1 MYKRQ
6 CFSCF
11 SSGKHIGQK
20 HVDIFEDFERKEEVA
35 RRDLQELENI
45 IFPKYQE
52 SASIIKAQK
61 TDQRKHSQKLKSELN
76 KQGEALHKEINEI
89 IEKKQSE
96 IDNINTQHLVA
107 IEKQEEV
114 IYKALNDI
122 KKVIQDINS
131 MLYTSDVGLVSKY
144 QSRIHEFRKLP
155 TKLNISLPNL
165 MPQKINTKQLLK
177 QFGTLIP
184 LSIETEEH
192 GYIVPSAGSESSPP
206 SRPLLDVQPHH
217 RYTHWI

>member
-1 MYKRQ
+1 MEHFFDKSKVYNVIPLEQFQSTLSYPKCPTHPTKQ
-6 CFSCF
+6 WEFHCEQCNISICFSCI
-11 SSGKHIGQK
+11 SSGKHIGHK
-20 HVDIFEDFERKEEVA
+20 HVDIFEDFERKEEVV

-52 SASIIKAQK
+52 SASIIKAQI

-114 IYKALNDI
+114 IHKALNDI

-131 MLYTSDVGLVSKY
+131 MLYTSDVGLVSK
-144 QSRIHEFRKLP
+144 
-155 TKLNISLPNL
+155 
-165 MPQKINTKQLLK
+165 
-177 QFGTLIP
+177 
-184 LSIETEEH
+184 
-192 GYIVPSAGSESSPP
+192 
-206 SRPLLDVQPHH
+206 
-217 RYTHWI
+217 